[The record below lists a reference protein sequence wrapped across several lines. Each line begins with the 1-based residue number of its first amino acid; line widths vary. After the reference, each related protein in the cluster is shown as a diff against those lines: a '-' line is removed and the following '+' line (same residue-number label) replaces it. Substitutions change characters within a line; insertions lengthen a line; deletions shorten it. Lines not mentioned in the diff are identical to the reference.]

1 MSVAAEA
8 VRGGTGAGVVR
19 RLAGFAVEQKV
30 GAAAL
35 AVIVAMAL
43 AALLAGFIAPFDPLA
58 VDFAAML
65 SAPSAAHLLGT
76 DPFGRDILSRLIYG
90 ARTALS
96 IGFFSSIAGCSLGA
110 LIGVASAYFGG
121 LFDLLVQRLV
131 DIMLA
136 CPVIV
141 LALVMVT
148 VLGHRLVGQVDVNLI
163 AAIAISI
170 VPSATRVLRASALA
184 IRHLS
189 YIDAARASGYG
200 DLRIIMRH
208 MMPNIVAPYL
218 IILTAYVG
226 QAILLEASLSFIGLG
241 VTEPQPAWGLMLSG
255 DAFSFYRD
263 APWVILAPGLTISL
277 AVFAFNLFGDALRD
291 WLDPQFRN

>member
-1 MSVAAEA
+1 
-8 VRGGTGAGVVR
+8 
-19 RLAGFAVEQKV
+19 
-30 GAAAL
+30 
-35 AVIVAMAL
+35 
-43 AALLAGFIAPFDPLA
+43 
-58 VDFAAML
+58 
-65 SAPSAAHLLGT
+65 
-76 DPFGRDILSRLIYG
+76 
-90 ARTALS
+90 
-96 IGFFSSIAGCSLGA
+96 
-110 LIGVASAYFGG
+110 
-121 LFDLLVQRLV
+121 
-131 DIMLA
+131 
-136 CPVIV
+136 
-141 LALVMVT
+141 MVT

-291 WLDPQFRN
+291 WLDPKFRN